1 MGLGIRALIALLS
14 DALRAIAALAK
25 AAIPVM
31 AWRVTGEIE
40 NINDQIIHY
49 ESLNTVD
56 GRRAADV
63 LRSKRQYRIQLH
75 DSLLAALPKA
85 QEGPTSPDK

>member
-14 DALRAIAALAK
+14 DALRAITALAK

-31 AWRVTGEIE
+31 AWKVTGEIE
-40 NINDQIIHY
+40 SINDQIIHY

-56 GRRAADV
+56 GKRAADV
-63 LRSKRQYRIQLH
+63 LRGKRQYRIQLH
-75 DSLLAALPKA
+75 DTLLKA
-85 QEGPTSPDK
+85 IPVEKE